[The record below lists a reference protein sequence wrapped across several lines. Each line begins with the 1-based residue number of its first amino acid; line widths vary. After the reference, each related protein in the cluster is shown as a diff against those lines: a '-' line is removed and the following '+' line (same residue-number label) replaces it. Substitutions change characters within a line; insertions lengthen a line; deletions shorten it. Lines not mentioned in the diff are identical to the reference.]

1 MNHKPGPSLSI
12 SEIEVRKILTA
23 VWEAVARTNP
33 MLLAKLRADYDFNSL
48 KAMIRDCL
56 EKACQ
61 LRMFAATSSKSWS
74 PRPLQTASP
83 TTSVTLKVGRSNNPH
98 NNICCS

>member
-56 EKACQ
+56 EKGMSVEDVCSHVVKE
-61 LRMFAATSSKSWS
+61 LVSTATANRQPHDKCDAQS
-74 PRPLQTASP
+74 RPEQQPA
-83 TTSVTLKVGRSNNPH
+83 
-98 NNICCS
+98 